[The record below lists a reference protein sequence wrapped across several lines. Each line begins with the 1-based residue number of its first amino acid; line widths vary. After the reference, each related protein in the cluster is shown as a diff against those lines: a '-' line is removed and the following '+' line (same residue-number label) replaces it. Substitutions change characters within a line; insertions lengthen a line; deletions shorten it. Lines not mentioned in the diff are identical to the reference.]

1 MSLRPNSRTEVRRSR
16 YKVAVDAD
24 EGRRRREDNMVEIR
38 KNKREENLLKKR
50 REGLQAQQFQAAAN
64 VPLPDKKLES
74 LPAMVAGV
82 WSDDAALQ
90 LEATTQF
97 RKLLSIERNPPIEEV
112 IQSGVVPRF
121 VEFLGRDDYPQ
132 LQFEAAWA
140 LTNIASG
147 TSENTKVV
155 IDQGAV
161 PIFVRLLSS
170 PSDDVREQAVWALG
184 NVAGDSPKCRDLV
197 LHYGALM
204 PLLSQFNDQAK
215 LSMLRNAT
223 WTLSNFCRGKPQP
236 QFEQVKPALAAIAHL
251 IHTNDEEVLTD
262 ACWALS
268 YLSDGTNDKI
278 QAVIEAGV
286 CPRLIELL
294 LHPSASVL
302 IPALRTVGNIVT
314 GDDLQTQ
321 VIINHQALPRLL
333 NLLIQNHKKS
343 IKKEACWTISNITAG
358 NKEQIQAVIEAG
370 LISPLVHLLQN
381 AEFEIKKEA
390 AWAISNATSGGTHD
404 QIKVLVH
411 EGCIKPLCDLL
422 VCPDPRIITVSLEG
436 LENILKVGEAEKNQG
451 NTGDVNIFAQ
461 MIDDAEGL
469 EKIENLQSHDNNEIY
484 EKAVKI
490 LETYWLEEDDE
501 QLVSSEGAQQSGFN
515 FGDGALPVPSGGFKF
530 N

>member
-1 MSLRPNSRTEVRRSR
+1 MSLRPNARTEVRRSR
-16 YKVAVDAD
+16 YKVAVDAE
-24 EGRRRREDNMVEIR
+24 EGRRRREDGMIEIR
-38 KNKREENLLKKR
+38 KNRREESLLKKR
-50 REGLQAQQFQAAAN
+50 REGLQAQQFQTTVN
-64 VPLPDKKLES
+64 VALVEKKLES

-82 WSDDAALQ
+82 WSNDSNSQ

-121 VEFLGRDDYPQ
+121 VEFLARDDYPQ

-147 TSENTKVV
+147 TSENTRVV
-155 IDQGAV
+155 IDHGAV
-161 PIFVRLLSS
+161 PIFARLLSS

-197 LHYGALM
+197 LNHGALM
-204 PLLSQFNDQAK
+204 PLLEQFNEHTK

-236 QFEQVKPALAAIAHL
+236 QFELTKPALPTLARL
-251 IHTNDEEVLTD
+251 IHSNDEEVLTD

-278 QAVIEAGV
+278 QAVIDAGV
-286 CPRLIELL
+286 CPRLVELL
-294 LHPSASVL
+294 LHPSPSVL

-314 GDDLQTQ
+314 GDDMQTQ
-321 VIINHQALPRLL
+321 VIIDNQALSCLL
-333 NLLIQNHKKS
+333 NLLTQNYKKS

-358 NKEQIQAVIEAG
+358 NREQIQAVIQAG
-370 LISPLVHLLQN
+370 IVAPLVQLLQN

-390 AWAISNATSGGTHD
+390 AWAISNATSGGTHE
-404 QIKVLVH
+404 QIKFLVSQ
-411 EGCIKPLCDLL
+411 GCVKPLCDLL
-422 VCPDPRIITVSLEG
+422 VCPDPRIVTVCLEG
-436 LENILKVGEAEKNQG
+436 LENILKVGEAEKNLG
-451 NTGDVNIFAQ
+451 NTGEVNVFAQ

-501 QLVSSEGAQQSGFN
+501 QLPSGDAPQSGFN
-515 FGDGALPVPSGGFKF
+515 FGGGELSVPPGGFNF
-530 N
+530 S

>member
-1 MSLRPNSRTEVRRSR
+1 MSLRPNARTEVRRNR
-16 YKVAVDAD
+16 YKVVVDAE

-38 KNKREENLLKKR
+38 KNKREENLQKKR
-50 REGLQAQQFQAAAN
+50 REGLPPPQSQPAVS
-64 VPLPDKKLES
+64 VPQLDKKLES
-74 LPAMVAGV
+74 LPAMIAGI
-82 WSDDAALQ
+82 WSNDAALQ

-121 VEFLGRDDYPQ
+121 VEFLARDDYPQ

-155 IDQGAV
+155 IDHNAV

-197 LHYGALM
+197 LSYGALA
-204 PLLSQFNDQAK
+204 PLLAQFSDQAK

-236 QFEQVKPALAAIAHL
+236 QFEQVKPALPALTHL
-251 IHTNDEEVLTD
+251 IHTTDEEVLTD

-286 CPRLIELL
+286 CPRLVELL
-294 LHPSASVL
+294 MHPSPSVL

-314 GDDLQTQ
+314 GDDVQTQ
-321 VIINHQALPRLL
+321 VIIDNRALPCLL
-333 NLLIQNHKKS
+333 NLLTQNYKKS

-358 NKEQIQAVIEAG
+358 NRDQIQAVIEAG
-370 LISPLVHLLQN
+370 LIAPLVVLLQT

-390 AWAISNATSGGTHD
+390 AWAISNATSGGTHE
-404 QIKVLVH
+404 QIKFLVR

-422 VCPDPRIITVSLEG
+422 LCPDPRIVTVCLEG

-451 NTGDVNIFAQ
+451 NSGDVNVFAQ

-501 QLVSSEGAQQSGFN
+501 QLVSGDAAQEGFN
-515 FGDGALPVPSGGFKF
+515 FGGGDHPVPSGGFKF
-530 N
+530 G

>member
-1 MSLRPNSRTEVRRSR
+1 
-16 YKVAVDAD
+16 
-24 EGRRRREDNMVEIR
+24 MVEIR
-38 KNKREENLLKKR
+38 KNRREENLLKKR
-50 REGLQAQQFQAAAN
+50 REGLQAQQLQPAVN
-64 VPLPDKKLES
+64 VSQLDKKLES
-74 LPAMVAGV
+74 LPVMVAGV
-82 WSDDAALQ
+82 WSNDGPQQ
-90 LEATTQF
+90 LESTTQF

-121 VEFLGRDDYPQ
+121 VEFLARDDYPQ

-147 TSENTKVV
+147 TSDNTKVV
-155 IDQGAV
+155 IDHGAV

-170 PSDDVREQAVWALG
+170 TSDDVREQAVWALG

-197 LHYGALM
+197 LGYGALI
-204 PLLSQFNDQAK
+204 PLLAQFSDQSK

-236 QFEQVKPALAAIAHL
+236 QFEQVKPALPALAHL
-251 IHTNDEEVLTD
+251 IHINDEEVLTD

-268 YLSDGTNDKI
+268 YLSDGVNDKI
-278 QAVIEAGV
+278 QSVIEAGV

-294 LHPSASVL
+294 LHPSPSVL

-314 GDDLQTQ
+314 GDDVQTQ
-321 VIINHQALPRLL
+321 VIIENGALPCLL
-333 NLLIQNHKKS
+333 NLLKQNYKKS

-358 NKEQIQAVIEAG
+358 NRDQIQTVITAG
-370 LISPLVHLLQN
+370 IISPLLALLQN

-404 QIKVLVH
+404 QIKFLVG

-422 VCPDPRIITVSLEG
+422 VCPDPRIVTVCLEG

-451 NTGDVNIFAQ
+451 NTVDVNVFAQ

-501 QLVSSEGAQQSGFN
+501 QIMSGDAPQSGFN
-515 FGDGALPVPSGGFKF
+515 FGGSDLPVPTGGFKF
-530 N
+530 G

>member
-1 MSLRPNSRTEVRRSR
+1 
-16 YKVAVDAD
+16 
-24 EGRRRREDNMVEIR
+24 MVEIR
-38 KNKREENLLKKR
+38 KNRREENLLKKR
-50 REGLQAQQFQAAAN
+50 REGLQAQQLQPAVN
-64 VPLPDKKLES
+64 VSQLDKKLES
-74 LPAMVAGV
+74 LPVMVAGV
-82 WSDDAALQ
+82 WSNDGPQQ
-90 LEATTQF
+90 LESTTQF

-121 VEFLGRDDYPQ
+121 VEFLARDDYPQ

-147 TSENTKVV
+147 TSDNTKVV
-155 IDQGAV
+155 IDHGAV

-170 PSDDVREQAVWALG
+170 TSDDVREQAVWALG

-197 LHYGALM
+197 LGYGALI
-204 PLLSQFNDQAK
+204 PLLAQFSDQSK

-236 QFEQVKPALAAIAHL
+236 QFEQVKPALPALAHL
-251 IHTNDEEVLTD
+251 IHINDEEVLTD

-268 YLSDGTNDKI
+268 YLSDGVNDKI
-278 QAVIEAGV
+278 QSVIEAGV

-294 LHPSASVL
+294 LHPSPSVL

-314 GDDLQTQ
+314 GDDVQTQ
-321 VIINHQALPRLL
+321 VIIENGALPCLL
-333 NLLIQNHKKS
+333 NLLKQNYKKS

-358 NKEQIQAVIEAG
+358 NRDQIQTVIAAG
-370 LISPLVHLLQN
+370 IISPLLALLQN

-404 QIKVLVH
+404 QIKFLVG

-422 VCPDPRIITVSLEG
+422 VCPDPRIVTVCLEG

-451 NTGDVNIFAQ
+451 NTVDVNVFAQ

-501 QLVSSEGAQQSGFN
+501 QIMSGDAPQSGFN
-515 FGDGALPVPSGGFKF
+515 FGGSDLPVPTGGFKF
-530 N
+530 G

>member
-1 MSLRPNSRTEVRRSR
+1 MSLRPNARTEVRRSR
-16 YKVAVDAD
+16 YKVAVDAE

-38 KNKREENLLKKR
+38 KNKREESLLKKR
-50 REGLQAQQFQAAAN
+50 REGLQAQQFPTSNN
-64 VPLPDKKLES
+64 VSQLDKKLES

-82 WSDDAALQ
+82 WSDDSNLQ

-121 VEFLGRDDYPQ
+121 VKFLARDDYPK

-147 TSENTKVV
+147 TSENTNVV
-155 IDQGAV
+155 IDHGAV
-161 PIFVRLLSS
+161 PIFVRLLGS

-197 LHYGALM
+197 LNHGALI
-204 PLLSQFNDQAK
+204 PLLAQFNEHAK

-236 QFEQVKPALAAIAHL
+236 QFEQTKPALPALARL
-251 IHTNDEEVLTD
+251 IHSNDEEVLTD

-286 CPRLIELL
+286 CPRLVELL
-294 LHPSASVL
+294 LHPSPSVL

-314 GDDLQTQ
+314 GDDIQTQ
-321 VIINHQALPRLL
+321 VIIEHQALPCLL
-333 NLLIQNHKKS
+333 NLLIHNYKKS

-358 NKEQIQAVIEAG
+358 NRDQIQAVIEAG
-370 LISPLVHLLQN
+370 IIAPLVQLLQN

-390 AWAISNATSGGTHD
+390 AWAISNATSGGTNE
-404 QIKVLVH
+404 QIKFLVGQ
-411 EGCIKPLCDLL
+411 GCIKPLCDLL
-422 VCPDPRIITVSLEG
+422 VCPDPRIVTVCLEG
-436 LENILKVGEAEKNQG
+436 LENILKVGEVEKNLG
-451 NTGDVNIFAQ
+451 NTGDVNLYAQ
-461 MIDDAEGL
+461 LIDEAEGL

-490 LETYWLEEDDE
+490 LETYWLEDEDE
-501 QLVSSEGAQQSGFN
+501 QLPPGDTSQSGFH
-515 FGDGALPVPSGGFKF
+515 FGGSELPVPSGGFNF
-530 N
+530 S